1 MAAPVF
7 ATDDVPSADDVNGW
21 FVNILYKRTLA
32 TQSRTSTTTL
42 SDDSY
47 MFLTVEAN
55 AEYHVECLINYGGPA
70 AADLKL
76 IFATPAGAT
85 FVAMGQ
91 TLVGAA
97 TGQSDNQNLPYGGNA
112 SEVWGTT
119 GAGQQFGTVTGILV
133 VGGTAGTFKIQW
145 AQNTSNATPTQV
157 FGNSYLLLRRV
168 A

>member
-1 MAAPVF
+1 MVAPVF
-7 ATDDVPSADDVNGW
+7 ATDDVPDAGEVNDW
-21 FVNILYKRTLA
+21 FVNVKYARTLA
-32 TQSRTSTTTL
+32 TQSVPSSTTL
-42 SDDSY
+42 QDDDY
-47 MFLTVEAN
+47 MFLSVSAN
-55 AEYHVECLINYGGPA
+55 AEYHVECLVNYGGPP

-76 IFATPAGAT
+76 LFATPAGAT
-85 FVAMGQ
+85 FVGMGQ

-145 AQNTSNATPTQV
+145 AQNTSNVTPTQV